1 MTTVR
6 PVTLIVPPVPGGV
19 VDYASLIA
27 DRMGSESR
35 VTPFRPDLRI
45 DSMSV
50 VLQYSGYG
58 YANRGVPI
66 RLLHWL
72 RTNRRRITRLGV
84 TFHETYASGP
94 LRSSAFWLSPAQRY
108 IAQQIVRMCDFWV
121 SSNEL
126 ASNWLGDQ
134 ALLKE
139 SATLPMF
146 SNVGELDRLPEK
158 DPKKIVVFGTAPRR
172 ERAWRAAGDRLLR
185 RADDEGLALVD
196 VGPPL
201 GDTGLVDEL
210 RRAGVDVRGRRTV
223 EEVSELLSSA
233 AFGLIAYP
241 PYLLAK
247 SGVFAAYCAH
257 AVVPV
262 VYSGKSGG
270 RDGVR
275 VGDHY
280 VRELPPRVEY
290 RDFSDV
296 SAQAL
301 LWYQGH
307 RLDVHVS
314 TMRRLLAATGSES
327 GR

>member
-172 ERAWRAAGDRLLR
+172 ERARFAGRWRAPDPFR
-185 RADDEGLALVD
+185 RAW
-196 VGPPL
+196 
-201 GDTGLVDEL
+201 
-210 RRAGVDVRGRRTV
+210 
-223 EEVSELLSSA
+223 S
-233 AFGLIAYP
+233 
-241 PYLLAK
+241 
-247 SGVFAAYCAH
+247 
-257 AVVPV
+257 
-262 VYSGKSGG
+262 
-270 RDGVR
+270 
-275 VGDHY
+275 
-280 VRELPPRVEY
+280 
-290 RDFSDV
+290 
-296 SAQAL
+296 
-301 LWYQGH
+301 
-307 RLDVHVS
+307 
-314 TMRRLLAATGSES
+314 
-327 GR
+327 